1 MNPPERSAALRSA
14 AAASDAPG
22 YARAAHEFLLCTLGA
37 SWAVVPE
44 VFGWLAPDLLDLYA
58 AHPERMRLDALRSEH
73 GLRCPAELWV
83 CTTDGARAMQSI
95 AMLRRWWQR
104 LGEPLPLRIW
114 TAAGTDQLASTAE
127 CAHLR
132 ELTFRL
138 VLLAASRAG
147 AGGQVVLSLAGG
159 RKTMS
164 ADLQDAGGVFGAAAW
179 LHVVGPEPLPQALL
193 GAEVDTFTRPLPAEL
208 AMAVTPLIVGHGS
221 RSELL
226 DVDDGGCRIDSVHF
240 PLPVPGPAAV
250 LRWAAPASDE
260 PLLHAEVARRQRDG
274 QRWLGNFVA
283 QLAREDAYEAWPGLL
298 RLPASTIQR
307 LRRQQVGA
315 SQREPLRRLPKAD
328 LHRHLGGCL
337 DLAQQQAVAAA
348 LWQGLPGATRDAA
361 MAVARPLLR
370 ADTSWPWDWPR
381 SLHGDLRCAASAAL
395 LLHATPQ
402 RLHEELFARTEPRVA
417 LKRRSPHGFAA
428 YERPGDLSGSAL
440 LAHPAAIGPY
450 ARALVEQAREEGL
463 LYVELRGSP
472 HKYRPT
478 EPLGFV
484 RELEAALGD
493 AGAQTRGFDPQRA
506 GPRIGL
512 VWIVDRRQ
520 RERTGK
526 VVTHAVRAHDACG
539 GFVLGLDL
547 AGDEG
552 TIAPEQLAAS
562 FAPAFAS
569 CMPVTIHAGE
579 GEAAENIWQAAYHL
593 HADRIG
599 HGLTIADHP
608 ALAQRF
614 RDRGIALELCPTSNR
629 EVVGF
634 RDPDCPASLDCPP
647 YPLRSFIDAG
657 LPVTLCTDNPGI
669 SRTTLADEFVVASRM
684 SGAGLSLWEA
694 LAIVR
699 QGLVHAFVPAAERQL
714 LLRSAERRLFEALSA
729 EPSWAAATA

>member
-1 MNPPERSAALRSA
+1 MNAVEPS
-14 AAASDAPG
+14 G
-22 YARAAHEFLLCTLGA
+22 TAHDFLLCTLGA

-58 AHPERMRLDALRSEH
+58 AHPDRLRLDALRSEH
-73 GLRCPAELWV
+73 GLRRPDELWV
-83 CTTDGARAMQSI
+83 CTTDGERAMESI

-114 TAAGTDQLASTAE
+114 TAAGTDQLASATE

-164 ADLQDAGGVFGAAAW
+164 ADLQDAGGVFGVAAW
-179 LHVVGPEPLPQALL
+179 LHVVGPEPLPQALR
-193 GAEVDTFTRPLPAEL
+193 GAEVDAFTRPLPPAL
-208 AMAVTPLIVGHGS
+208 ATAVTPLLVGRGC

-226 DVDDGGCRIDSVHF
+226 DVDDGAGRIDTLRF
-240 PLPVPGPAAV
+240 PLPVPGPADT
-250 LRWAAPASDE
+250 LRWAAPATDQT
-260 PLLHAEVARRQRDG
+260 PLHAEVARRLREG

-283 QLAREDAYEAWPGLL
+283 QLASEDAYDAWPTLL

-307 LRRQQVGA
+307 LRRQRVDA
-315 SQREPLRRLPKAD
+315 SQRELLRRLPKSD

-337 DLAQQQAVAAA
+337 DLRQQQEVAEVVWEGLSPAA
-348 LWQGLPGATRDAA
+348 RDAA
-361 MAVARPLLR
+361 VAVVRPLLQ
-370 ADTSWPWDWPR
+370 ADALWPWEWPR

-395 LLHATPQ
+395 LLHATPR

-428 YERPGDLSGSAL
+428 YERPGELSGSAL

-450 ARALVEQAREEGL
+450 AKALVAQAREEGL
-463 LYVELRGSP
+463 LYIELRGSP
-472 HKYRPT
+472 HKYRPG

-520 RERTGK
+520 RDRTAD
-526 VVTHAVRAHDACG
+526 VVAHAVRAHDACA

-552 TIAPEQLAAS
+552 TIAPEQLAAD
-562 FAPAFAS
+562 FTPAFAS

-608 ALAQRF
+608 PLAQRF

-647 YPLRSFIDAG
+647 YPLRVFIHAG

-669 SRTTLADEFVVASRM
+669 SRTTLADEFVAASRM
-684 SGAGLSLWEA
+684 TRDGLTLWEA
-694 LAIVR
+694 LAIGR
-699 QGLVHAFVPAAERQL
+699 QGIVHAFVPAAERQL
-714 LLRSAERRLFEALSA
+714 LLRTAERRLFEILSA
-729 EPSWAAATA
+729 ESTLASASA